1 MLINWLIATWEVVL
15 ASAPWLLIGFF
26 ISGLLH
32 VFLPTS
38 SIQKHLGKPGLGSIL
53 KASAF
58 GVPLPLCSCSVIPVA
73 LSLRRAGASRGAT
86 ASFFVSTPEIGVDS
100 FLLSYGLLGPFLA
113 VARVIVSFISAVLV
127 GIGID
132 LFGERD
138 SETINKE
145 KNVASCC
152 HNNPAQILPNKSK
165 SVLGLTREVIDYGFF
180 EAIADIARPL
190 TLGFIIAGL
199 ISSAFPESFFN
210 SLQVSSLLSMLIVL
224 LISLPMYICA
234 TSSTPLAAA
243 LLLKGLDPGSVLVL
257 MLAGPATNIATILV
271 LKQELGTR
279 SLAIYLSVLIIV
291 TFLAG
296 AVLNYLYT
304 PGSSWGIPQLG
315 HEHHQ
320 TVASMMSAVLFI
332 ALLVTQLL
340 KGLISEKRT

>member
-32 VFLPTS
+32 VFLPIN
-38 SIQKHLGKPGLGSIL
+38 SIQKHLGKPGLGSIF

-113 VARVIVSFISAVLV
+113 VARVIVAFISAVLV

-132 LFGERD
+132 LFGEQD
-138 SETINKE
+138 SENINIK

-152 HNNPAQILPNKSK
+152 HNGHAQTLPNRSK
-165 SVLGLTREVIDYGFF
+165 SVLGLTRQVIDYGFF

-190 TLGFIIAGL
+190 TLGFMLAGL
-199 ISSAFPESFFN
+199 ISSVFPESFFN
-210 SLQVSSLLSMLIVL
+210 SLQVSSMLSMFIVL
-224 LISLPMYICA
+224 MISLPMYICA

-271 LKQELGTR
+271 LKQELGTK
-279 SLAIYLSVLIIV
+279 SLAIYLTVLMVV

-296 AVLNYLYT
+296 IVLNYIYT
-304 PGSSWGIPQLG
+304 PGSSWGTPQLG
-315 HEHHQ
+315 HEHHP
-320 TVASMMSAVLFI
+320 TVASITAAIIFI
-332 ALLVTQLL
+332 ALLGTQLL
-340 KGLISEKRT
+340 KELFSRKRA